1 MEYEVYNVNQFI
13 RRLLMEEFCDPSSS
27 KGYDEFSLYM
37 DMLKREHPDLF
48 RMILSA
54 LYPVFYLE
62 NSIKL
67 LEVETIEDE
76 NIEEEAELYV
86 ISREALY
93 DVTTLDDVVNL
104 VEEEDLFLD
113 LLLENNEIFFGRGY
127 LSKRSL
133 FLSADKDMDRYF
145 LNISPSYMYE
155 KMDCCI
161 EITTKNIVQV
171 EVREEHSYIYLNSYM
186 ESKYEEVLFKRLDA
200 ASNATK
206 FLSNLR
212 TYDTD
217 NFLLLMKTMT
227 EDARDYLN
235 YLKKEDDVSKLDE
248 KLIRICDTK
257 EGMDLYN
264 TIMDDSEASTD
275 FFLRYSQYSLLDEGK
290 KQEIDKA
297 LGIKK
302 KIK

>member
-86 ISREALY
+86 ISREALL

-161 EITTKNIVQV
+161 EITTKNILD
-171 EVREEHSYIYLNSYM
+171 IYLNSYM

-227 EDARDYLN
+227 EDTRDYLN

>member
-37 DMLKREHPDLF
+37 DMLNREHPDLF

-62 NSIKL
+62 NAIKL

-76 NIEEEAELYV
+76 NIEEKAALYV

-104 VEEEDLFLD
+104 AKEEDLFLD

-133 FLSADKDMDRYF
+133 FLSTDKDMDRYF

-161 EITTKNIVQV
+161 EITTKNIVD
-171 EVREEHSYIYLNSYM
+171 IYLNSYM

-200 ASNATK
+200 ACNATK

-257 EGMDLYN
+257 KGMDLYN
-264 TIMDDSEASTD
+264 AIMDDSEASTD

-290 KQEIDKA
+290 KQEIDKV

>member
-37 DMLKREHPDLF
+37 DMLNREHPDLF

-86 ISREALY
+86 ISREALL

-161 EITTKNIVQV
+161 EITTKNILD
-171 EVREEHSYIYLNSYM
+171 IYLNSYM

-217 NFLLLMKTMT
+217 NFLLLMKKMT

>member
-86 ISREALY
+86 ISREALL

-161 EITTKNIVQV
+161 EITTKNILD
-171 EVREEHSYIYLNSYM
+171 IYLNSYM

-248 KLIRICDTK
+248 RLMRIFDTK

-264 TIMDDSEASTD
+264 TRMDDSEASTD

>member
-37 DMLKREHPDLF
+37 DMLNREHPDLF

-62 NSIKL
+62 NAIKL

-86 ISREALY
+86 ISREALC

-104 VEEEDLFLD
+104 AEEEDLFLD

-161 EITTKNIVQV
+161 EITTKNIVD
-171 EVREEHSYIYLNSYM
+171 IYLNSYM

-200 ASNATK
+200 ACNATK

-248 KLIRICDTK
+248 KLIRIYDTK

-264 TIMDDSEASTD
+264 AIMDDSEASTD

>member
-1 MEYEVYNVNQFI
+1 
-13 RRLLMEEFCDPSSS
+13 MEEFCDPSNS

-86 ISREALY
+86 ISREALL

-133 FLSADKDMDRYF
+133 FLSADKDMD
-145 LNISPSYMYE
+145 
-155 KMDCCI
+155 
-161 EITTKNIVQV
+161 
-171 EVREEHSYIYLNSYM
+171 
-186 ESKYEEVLFKRLDA
+186 
-200 ASNATK
+200 
-206 FLSNLR
+206 
-212 TYDTD
+212 
-217 NFLLLMKTMT
+217 
-227 EDARDYLN
+227 
-235 YLKKEDDVSKLDE
+235 
-248 KLIRICDTK
+248 
-257 EGMDLYN
+257 
-264 TIMDDSEASTD
+264 
-275 FFLRYSQYSLLDEGK
+275 
-290 KQEIDKA
+290 
-297 LGIKK
+297 
-302 KIK
+302 

>member
-37 DMLKREHPDLF
+37 NMLNREHPDLF

-62 NSIKL
+62 NAIKL

-76 NIEEEAELYV
+76 NIEEEAALYV
-86 ISREALY
+86 ISREALW
-93 DVTTLDDVVNL
+93 DVTALDDVVNL
-104 VEEEDLFLD
+104 AEEEDLFLD

-127 LSKRSL
+127 LSKRAL
-133 FLSADKDMDRYF
+133 FLSTDKDMDRYF

-161 EITTKNIVQV
+161 EITTKNIVD
-171 EVREEHSYIYLNSYM
+171 IYLNSYM

-200 ASNATK
+200 ASNTTK
-206 FLSNLR
+206 FLSNLK

-227 EDARDYLN
+227 EDTRDYLN

-275 FFLRYSQYSLLDEGK
+275 FFLRYSQYSLFDEGK

>member
-37 DMLKREHPDLF
+37 DMLNREHPDLF

-62 NSIKL
+62 NAIKL

-86 ISREALY
+86 ISREALC

-104 VEEEDLFLD
+104 AEEEDLFLD

-127 LSKRSL
+127 LSKSSL

-161 EITTKNIVQV
+161 EITTKNIVD
-171 EVREEHSYIYLNSYM
+171 IYLNSYM

-227 EDARDYLN
+227 EDIRDYLN

-248 KLIRICDTK
+248 KLIRIYDTK

-264 TIMDDSEASTD
+264 AIMDDSEASTD

-290 KQEIDKA
+290 KQEIDKV

>member
-161 EITTKNIVQV
+161 EITTKNILD
-171 EVREEHSYIYLNSYM
+171 IYLNSYM

-227 EDARDYLN
+227 EDTRDYLN

-248 KLIRICDTK
+248 KLIRICNTK

-290 KQEIDKA
+290 KQEIDKV

>member
-13 RRLLMEEFCDPSSS
+13 RRLLMEEFCDPNSS

-37 DMLKREHPDLF
+37 NMLNREHPDLF

-62 NSIKL
+62 NAIKL

-76 NIEEEAELYV
+76 DIEEEAALYV

-104 VEEEDLFLD
+104 AEEEDLFLD

-133 FLSADKDMDRYF
+133 FLSTDKDMDRYF

-161 EITTKNIVQV
+161 EITTKNIVD
-171 EVREEHSYIYLNSYM
+171 IYLNSYM

-200 ASNATK
+200 ASNTTK

-217 NFLLLMKTMT
+217 NFLLLMKTIT
-227 EDARDYLN
+227 EDTRDYLN

-264 TIMDDSEASTD
+264 AIMDDSEASTD
-275 FFLRYSQYSLLDEGK
+275 FFLRYSQYSLFDEGK
-290 KQEIDKA
+290 RQEIDKA

>member
-37 DMLKREHPDLF
+37 DMLNREHPDLF

-62 NSIKL
+62 NAIKL
-67 LEVETIEDE
+67 LEVETIDDE
-76 NIEEEAELYV
+76 NIEEKAELYV
-86 ISREALY
+86 ISRKALC

-104 VEEEDLFLD
+104 AEEEDLFLD

-161 EITTKNIVQV
+161 EITTKNIVD
-171 EVREEHSYIYLNSYM
+171 IYLNSYM

-200 ASNATK
+200 ACNATK

-257 EGMDLYN
+257 KGMDLYN
-264 TIMDDSEASTD
+264 AIMDDSEASTD

>member
-86 ISREALY
+86 ISREALL

-161 EITTKNIVQV
+161 EITTKNILD
-171 EVREEHSYIYLNSYM
+171 IYLNSYM

-275 FFLRYSQYSLLDEGK
+275 FFLRYSQYSLFDEGK

>member
-161 EITTKNIVQV
+161 EITTKNILD
-171 EVREEHSYIYLNSYM
+171 IYLNSYM

-227 EDARDYLN
+227 EDTRDYLN

>member
-86 ISREALY
+86 ISREALL

-161 EITTKNIVQV
+161 EITTKNILD
-171 EVREEHSYIYLNSYM
+171 IYLNSYM

-290 KQEIDKA
+290 KKEIDKA
-297 LGIKK
+297 IGIKK

>member
-161 EITTKNIVQV
+161 EITTKNILD
-171 EVREEHSYIYLNSYM
+171 IYLNSYM

-275 FFLRYSQYSLLDEGK
+275 FFLRYSQYSLFDEGK

>member
-113 LLLENNEIFFGRGY
+113 LLLENNEIFFDRGY

-161 EITTKNIVQV
+161 EITTKNILD
-171 EVREEHSYIYLNSYM
+171 IYLNSYM

>member
-37 DMLKREHPDLF
+37 DMLNREHPDLF

-62 NSIKL
+62 NAIKL

-76 NIEEEAELYV
+76 NIEEEAALYV

-93 DVTTLDDVVNL
+93 DVITLDDVVNL

-133 FLSADKDMDRYF
+133 FLSTDKDMDKYF

-161 EITTKNIVQV
+161 EITTKNIVD
-171 EVREEHSYIYLNSYM
+171 IYLNSYM

-200 ASNATK
+200 ASNTTK

-227 EDARDYLN
+227 EDIRDYLN

-275 FFLRYSQYSLLDEGK
+275 FFLRYSQYSLFDEGK
-290 KQEIDKA
+290 RQEIDKA

>member
-161 EITTKNIVQV
+161 EITTKNILD
-171 EVREEHSYIYLNSYM
+171 IYLNSYM

-248 KLIRICDTK
+248 KLIRICNTK

>member
-37 DMLKREHPDLF
+37 DMLNREHPDLF

-62 NSIKL
+62 NAIKL

-76 NIEEEAELYV
+76 NIEEKAALYV
-86 ISREALY
+86 ISREALC
-93 DVTTLDDVVNL
+93 DVTTLDDVVKL
-104 VEEEDLFLD
+104 AEEEDLFLD

-133 FLSADKDMDRYF
+133 FLSTDKDMDRYF

-161 EITTKNIVQV
+161 EITTKNIVD
-171 EVREEHSYIYLNSYM
+171 IYLNSYM

-200 ASNATK
+200 ACNATK

-227 EDARDYLN
+227 EDAIYYLN

-248 KLIRICDTK
+248 KLIRICDIK

-264 TIMDDSEASTD
+264 AIMDDSEASTD
-275 FFLRYSQYSLLDEGK
+275 FFLRYSQYSLFDEGK

>member
-86 ISREALY
+86 ISREALL
-93 DVTTLDDVVNL
+93 DVTTLDAVVNR
-104 VEEEDLFLD
+104 VEEADLFLD

-161 EITTKNIVQV
+161 EITTKNILD
-171 EVREEHSYIYLNSYM
+171 IYLNSYM

>member
-86 ISREALY
+86 ISREALL

-161 EITTKNIVQV
+161 EITTKNILD
-171 EVREEHSYIYLNSYM
+171 IYLNSYM

-227 EDARDYLN
+227 EDTRDYLN

-248 KLIRICDTK
+248 KLIRICNTK

>member
-86 ISREALY
+86 ISREALL

-155 KMDCCI
+155 KMNCCI
-161 EITTKNIVQV
+161 EITTKNILD
-171 EVREEHSYIYLNSYM
+171 IYLNSYM

>member
-86 ISREALY
+86 ISREALL

-104 VEEEDLFLD
+104 AGEEDLFLD

-161 EITTKNIVQV
+161 EITTKNILD
-171 EVREEHSYIYLNSYM
+171 IYLNSYM

-227 EDARDYLN
+227 EDTRDYLN

-248 KLIRICDTK
+248 KLIRICNTK

>member
-86 ISREALY
+86 ISREALL

-161 EITTKNIVQV
+161 EITTKNILD
-171 EVREEHSYIYLNSYM
+171 IYLNSYM

-227 EDARDYLN
+227 EDARNYLN

>member
-86 ISREALY
+86 ISREALL

-104 VEEEDLFLD
+104 VEEENLFLD

-161 EITTKNIVQV
+161 EITTKNILD
-171 EVREEHSYIYLNSYM
+171 IYLNSYM

-248 KLIRICDTK
+248 KLIRICNTK

>member
-13 RRLLMEEFCDPSSS
+13 RRLLMEEFCDPNSS
-27 KGYDEFSLYM
+27 KGYDEFYTYM
-37 DMLKREHPDLF
+37 NMLNREHPDLF

-62 NSIKL
+62 NAIKL

-76 NIEEEAELYV
+76 DIEEEAALYV

-104 VEEEDLFLD
+104 AQEEDLFLD

-133 FLSADKDMDRYF
+133 FLSTDKDMDRYF

-161 EITTKNIVQV
+161 EITTKNIVD
-171 EVREEHSYIYLNSYM
+171 IYLNSYM

-200 ASNATK
+200 ASNTTK

-227 EDARDYLN
+227 EDIRDYLN

-264 TIMDDSEASTD
+264 AIMDDSETSTD
-275 FFLRYSQYSLLDEGK
+275 FFLRYSQYSLFDEGK
-290 KQEIDKA
+290 RQEIDKA

>member
-76 NIEEEAELYV
+76 NIDEEAELYV
-86 ISREALY
+86 ISREALL

-161 EITTKNIVQV
+161 EITTKNILD
-171 EVREEHSYIYLNSYM
+171 IYLNSYM

-217 NFLLLMKTMT
+217 NFLLLMKTMI
-227 EDARDYLN
+227 EDTRDYLN
-235 YLKKEDDVSKLDE
+235 YLKKEDDVSRLDE
-248 KLIRICDTK
+248 KLIRICNTK

>member
-86 ISREALY
+86 ISREALL

-161 EITTKNIVQV
+161 EITTKNILD
-171 EVREEHSYIYLNSYM
+171 IYLNSYM

>member
-13 RRLLMEEFCDPSSS
+13 RRLLMEEFCDPNSS
-27 KGYDEFSLYM
+27 KGYDEFYTYM
-37 DMLKREHPDLF
+37 NMLNREHPDLF

-62 NSIKL
+62 NAIKL

-86 ISREALY
+86 ISRKALY

-104 VEEEDLFLD
+104 AEEEDLFLD

-161 EITTKNIVQV
+161 EITTKNIVD
-171 EVREEHSYIYLNSYM
+171 IYLNSYM

-200 ASNATK
+200 ASNTTK

-227 EDARDYLN
+227 EDIRDYLS

-248 KLIRICDTK
+248 KLIRMCDTK

-264 TIMDDSEASTD
+264 AIMDDSEASTD
-275 FFLRYSQYSLLDEGK
+275 FFLRYSQYSLFDEGK

>member
-104 VEEEDLFLD
+104 AGEEDLFLD

-161 EITTKNIVQV
+161 EITTKNILD
-171 EVREEHSYIYLNSYM
+171 IYLNSYM

-200 ASNATK
+200 ASNTTK

-227 EDARDYLN
+227 EDTRDYLN

-290 KQEIDKA
+290 KQEIDKV

>member
-86 ISREALY
+86 ISREALL

-104 VEEEDLFLD
+104 VEEEALFLD

-161 EITTKNIVQV
+161 EITTKNILD
-171 EVREEHSYIYLNSYM
+171 IYLNSYM

>member
-86 ISREALY
+86 ISREALL

-155 KMDCCI
+155 KMDCWI
-161 EITTKNIVQV
+161 EITTKNILD
-171 EVREEHSYIYLNSYM
+171 IYLNSYM

>member
-1 MEYEVYNVNQFI
+1 
-13 RRLLMEEFCDPSSS
+13 
-27 KGYDEFSLYM
+27 
-37 DMLKREHPDLF
+37 
-48 RMILSA
+48 
-54 LYPVFYLE
+54 
-62 NSIKL
+62 
-67 LEVETIEDE
+67 
-76 NIEEEAELYV
+76 
-86 ISREALY
+86 
-93 DVTTLDDVVNL
+93 
-104 VEEEDLFLD
+104 
-113 LLLENNEIFFGRGY
+113 
-127 LSKRSL
+127 
-133 FLSADKDMDRYF
+133 MDRYF

-161 EITTKNIVQV
+161 EITTKNIVD
-171 EVREEHSYIYLNSYM
+171 IYLNSYM

-200 ASNATK
+200 ACNVTK

-212 TYDTD
+212 AYDTD

-264 TIMDDSEASTD
+264 AIMDDSEASTD

>member
-161 EITTKNIVQV
+161 EITTKNILD
-171 EVREEHSYIYLNSYM
+171 IYLNSYM

-217 NFLLLMKTMT
+217 NFILLMKTMT